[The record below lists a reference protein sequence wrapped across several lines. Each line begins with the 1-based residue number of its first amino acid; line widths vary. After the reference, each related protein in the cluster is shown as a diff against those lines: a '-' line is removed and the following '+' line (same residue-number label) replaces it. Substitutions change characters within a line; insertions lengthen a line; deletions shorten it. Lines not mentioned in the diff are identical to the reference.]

1 MFPLLCSSPHKL
13 NSITKLN
20 RACIHFPF
28 PDFSHPTNITE
39 KICHLYRT
47 REKRLLPVPWLEDFS
62 FHMNDIFT
70 RLKIVGK
77 EKTQGGLTDDITNMT
92 AIFKA
97 HAECQKP
104 RTVLIEGDP
113 GMGKTTYC
121 QKLAYDWATKQGDWD
136 SSFSEI
142 EVLLFLK
149 CHEIKSD
156 IWEAIDDQLLP
167 EEMDDQAKKRFFKF
181 IRENQ
186 SKVLLVLDG
195 LDEADPRNRKMFFN
209 LVQGKELSDCFIVLT
224 ARHETGR
231 EVRRYCDT
239 LWEIVGFTKK
249 DAKSFIQKYFKN
261 IHKEDLARTL
271 IEMVCPLPRSVNS
284 GVTKDLEG
292 LTKNPLNTTLLCV
305 MWEDFEGVFPKSR
318 TRLYIE
324 IVLCVLR
331 RYERKQGL
339 SSENEDLLTVYKEDL
354 LYLGGMALQS
364 LRKGEFYFEE
374 HKSDLR
380 LIALSKFGFL
390 SLQAANNKREV
401 RVRYAF
407 LHKSFQEF
415 FSGFYLACKLVE
427 GDIDCESV
435 VTDRRYYSELKQVF
449 LFFIEI
455 LASKSEETSESLVK
469 SMAFNINSIQL
480 NSISSLKSA
489 TDVSNRVLF
498 ALSCLSEY
506 PSLLRTLGKHLNFTY
521 LYLSDGVLNEEYD
534 CDDGDGDDDDGFVLF
549 SLRLKSSPLGNSDA
563 ASVSQVLK
571 ANSSLTSLDLSGNA
585 IRHSGASCLSD
596 ALIANSSLTSLCLSG
611 NEIGDDGASC
621 LSQALIVNSSLTTL
635 DLSRCSISQSG
646 ASCLSHALEAN
657 SSLRCFDL
665 SQNSIGE
672 DGAACLT
679 QALKA
684 NCCLTNVDLSENGI
698 SESGASFF
706 SQVLLGNS
714 SLTRLCL
721 RRNGVGVDAASCLS
735 KALAANS
742 SLTSFDLSWNSIGDD
757 GAASLSEALK
767 VNFFLT
773 NLDLG
778 WNSIGEDGAACL
790 SQALS
795 VNSSLTYLDLSCK
808 SISDGGAVC
817 LSQALK
823 ATSSLTNLDL
833 CGNRIGDDGAAS
845 LSEALKVNF
854 FLTNL
859 DLGWNSIG
867 EDGAACL
874 SQALSVNSSL
884 TYLDLSCNSIGDGG
898 AVCLSQALAENS
910 SLSNLNLSGNGI
922 GDDGAASLFQAL
934 TANSSLTNL
943 NLSSNFIC
951 ESVTSC
957 LVQAFSAI
965 SSLTSL
971 DLSVNRIGDDGA
983 VWLSKAL
990 VANSSLTYLN
1000 LGLNH
1005 IGLSG
1010 LAALIKTKKLNKTV
1024 KVKI

>member
-1 MFPLLCSSPHKL
+1 
-13 NSITKLN
+13 
-20 RACIHFPF
+20 
-28 PDFSHPTNITE
+28 
-39 KICHLYRT
+39 
-47 REKRLLPVPWLEDFS
+47 
-62 FHMNDIFT
+62 MNDIFT

-77 EKTQGGLTDDITNMT
+77 EKTQGGLTDDIINMT

-97 HAECQKP
+97 HAECQRP

-506 PSLLRTLGKHLNFTY
+506 PSLLRTLGKHLNFPY

-534 CDDGDGDDDDGFVLF
+534 CDDDDRDDDNAFVLWSIRF
-549 SLRLKSSPLGNSDA
+549 KTSPLGNSDA
-563 ASVSQVLK
+563 VSVSQVLK

-585 IRHSGASCLSD
+585 IRQSGASCLSD

-611 NEIGDDGASC
+611 NEIGDIGASC
-621 LSQALIVNSSLTTL
+621 LSQALIANSSLTTL

-646 ASCLSHALEAN
+646 ASCLSHALEDN
-657 SSLRCFDL
+657 SSLRYFDL
-665 SQNSIGE
+665 SRNSIGE

-684 NCCLTNVDLSENGI
+684 NCCLTNLDLSENGI

-706 SQVLLGNS
+706 SQVLLSNS

-721 RRNGVGVDAASCLS
+721 RENGIGVDAASRLS

-742 SLTSFDLSWNSIGDD
+742 SLTSFDLSY
-757 GAASLSEALK
+757 
-767 VNFFLT
+767 
-773 NLDLG
+773 
-778 WNSIGEDGAACL
+778 NSIGEDGAACL
-790 SQALS
+790 SQALAAT
-795 VNSSLTYLDLSCK
+795 SSLSHLGLSGN
-808 SISDGGAVC
+808 IIGDGGAVC
-817 LSQALK
+817 LSQALE

-845 LSEALKVNF
+845 LSQALSVNSS
-854 FLTNL
+854 LTYL
-859 DLGWNSIG
+859 DLSWNSIG
-867 EDGAACL
+867 DDGAACL

-957 LVQAFSAI
+957 LVQGFSAI

-971 DLSVNRIGDDGA
+971 DLSVNKIGDDGA

-1000 LGLNH
+1000 LRSNP
-1005 IGLSG
+1005 IGFSG
-1010 LAALIKTKKLNKTV
+1010 RAALIKTKKLNKTV
-1024 KVKI
+1024 KVKM

>member
-1 MFPLLCSSPHKL
+1 
-13 NSITKLN
+13 
-20 RACIHFPF
+20 
-28 PDFSHPTNITE
+28 
-39 KICHLYRT
+39 
-47 REKRLLPVPWLEDFS
+47 
-62 FHMNDIFT
+62 MNDIFT

-77 EKTQGGLTDDITNMT
+77 EKTQGGLTDDIINMT

-97 HAECQKP
+97 HAECQRP

-121 QKLAYDWATKQGDWD
+121 QKLAYDWATKQGDLD
-136 SSFSEI
+136 SSFPEI

-195 LDEADPRNRKMFFN
+195 LDEADPRNRKMFLN
-209 LVQGKELSDCFIVLT
+209 LVHGKQLSDCFIVFT
-224 ARHETGR
+224 ARHEAGR

-239 LWEIVGFTKK
+239 LWEIVGFTKE

-271 IEMVCPLPRSVNS
+271 IEMVCPSPQSVNS
-284 GVTKDLEG
+284 GIAKDLEG
-292 LTKNPLNTTLLCV
+292 LTTNPLNTALLCV

-318 TRLYIE
+318 TELYIE

-331 RYERKQGL
+331 RYEQKQGL
-339 SSENEDLLTVYKEDL
+339 SSENEDLLSVYKEDL

-374 HKSDLR
+374 RKSDLR

-435 VTDRRYYSELKQVF
+435 VTDRRYYYELKQVF

-469 SMAFNINSIQL
+469 SMALNINSIQL
-480 NSISSLKSA
+480 NSISSLKSVRN
-489 TDVSNRVLF
+489 VSNRVSF
-498 ALSCLSEY
+498 ALRCLSEY
-506 PSLLRTLGKHLNFTY
+506 PSLLRTLGKHLNFSY

-534 CDDGDGDDDDGFVLF
+534 CDDDDRDDDNAFVLCIIRF
-549 SLRLKSSPLGNSDA
+549 KTSPLGNSDA
-563 ASVSQVLK
+563 VSVSQVLK

-585 IRHSGASCLSD
+585 IRQSGASCLSD

-611 NEIGDDGASC
+611 NEIGDNGASC
-621 LSQALIVNSSLTTL
+621 LSQALIANSSLTTL
-635 DLSRCSISQSG
+635 DLSGCSISQSG

-657 SSLRCFDL
+657 SSLRYFDL

-684 NCCLTNVDLSENGI
+684 NCCLTNLDLSENGI

-706 SQVLLGNS
+706 SQVLLSNS

-721 RRNGVGVDAASCLS
+721 RENGIGVDAASRLS

-742 SLTSFDLSWNSIGDD
+742 SLTSFDLSYNSIGED
-757 GAASLSEALK
+757 GAACLSQALAATSSLSHLGLSGNIIGDGGAVCLSQALEATSS
-767 VNFFLT
+767 LT
-773 NLDLG
+773 NLDLCG
-778 WNSIGEDGAACL
+778 NRIGDDGAACL

-795 VNSSLTYLDLSCK
+795 VNSSLTYLDL
-808 SISDGGAVC
+808 
-817 LSQALK
+817 
-823 ATSSLTNLDL
+823 
-833 CGNRIGDDGAAS
+833 
-845 LSEALKVNF
+845 
-854 FLTNL
+854 
-859 DLGWNSIG
+859 GWNSIG
-867 EDGAACL
+867 DDGAACL

-884 TYLDLSCNSIGDGG
+884 TYLDLGWNSIGDDGAACLSQALSVNPSLTYLDLSCNSIGVGG

-922 GDDGAASLFQAL
+922 GDDGAGSLFQAL

-971 DLSVNRIGDDGA
+971 DLSVNKIGDDGA

-1000 LGLNH
+1000 LRSNP
-1005 IGLSG
+1005 IGFSG
-1010 LAALIKTKKLNKTV
+1010 RAALIKTKKLNKTV
-1024 KVKI
+1024 KVKM

>member
-1 MFPLLCSSPHKL
+1 
-13 NSITKLN
+13 
-20 RACIHFPF
+20 
-28 PDFSHPTNITE
+28 
-39 KICHLYRT
+39 
-47 REKRLLPVPWLEDFS
+47 
-62 FHMNDIFT
+62 MNDIFT

-77 EKTQGGLTDDITNMT
+77 EKTQGGLTDDIINMT

-97 HAECQKP
+97 HAECQRP

-121 QKLAYDWATKQGDWD
+121 QKLAYDWATKQGDLD
-136 SSFSEI
+136 SSFPEI

-195 LDEADPRNRKMFFN
+195 LDEADPRNRKMFLN
-209 LVQGKELSDCFIVLT
+209 LVHGKQLSDCFIVFT
-224 ARHETGR
+224 ARHEAGR

-239 LWEIVGFTKK
+239 LWEIVGFTKE

-271 IEMVCPLPRSVNS
+271 IEMVCPSPQSVNS
-284 GVTKDLEG
+284 GIAKDLEG
-292 LTKNPLNTTLLCV
+292 LTTNPLNTALLCV

-318 TRLYIE
+318 TQLYIE

-331 RYERKQGL
+331 RYEQKQGL
-339 SSENEDLLTVYKEDL
+339 SSENEDLLSVYKEDL

-374 HKSDLR
+374 RKSDLR

-435 VTDRRYYSELKQVF
+435 VTDRRYYYELKQVF

-469 SMAFNINSIQL
+469 SMALNINSIQL
-480 NSISSLKSA
+480 NSIPSLTSVRN
-489 TDVSNRVLF
+489 VSNRVSF
-498 ALSCLSEY
+498 ALRCLSEY
-506 PSLLRTLGKHLNFTY
+506 PSLLRTLGKHLNFSY

-534 CDDGDGDDDDGFVLF
+534 CDDDDRDDDNAFVLCIIRF
-549 SLRLKSSPLGNSDA
+549 KTSPLGNSDA
-563 ASVSQVLK
+563 VSVSQVLK
-571 ANSSLTSLDLSGNA
+571 ANSSLTSLDFSGNA
-585 IRHSGASCLSD
+585 IRQSGASCLSD

-611 NEIGDDGASC
+611 NEIGDNGASC
-621 LSQALIVNSSLTTL
+621 LSQALIANSSLTTL
-635 DLSRCSISQSG
+635 DLRGCSISQSG

-657 SSLRCFDL
+657 SSLRYFDL
-665 SQNSIGE
+665 SRNSIGE

-684 NCCLTNVDLSENGI
+684 NGCLTNLDLSENGI
-698 SESGASFF
+698 SKSGASFF
-706 SQVLLGNS
+706 SQVLLSNS

-721 RRNGVGVDAASCLS
+721 RENGIGVDAASRLS

-742 SLTSFDLSWNSIGDD
+742 SLTSFDLSYNSIGED
-757 GAASLSEALK
+757 GAACLSQALAATSSLSHLGLSGNIIGDGGAVCLSQALEATSS
-767 VNFFLT
+767 LT
-773 NLDLG
+773 NLDLSG
-778 WNSIGEDGAACL
+778 NRIGDDGAACL

-795 VNSSLTYLDLSCK
+795 VNSSLTYLDL
-808 SISDGGAVC
+808 
-817 LSQALK
+817 
-823 ATSSLTNLDL
+823 
-833 CGNRIGDDGAAS
+833 
-845 LSEALKVNF
+845 
-854 FLTNL
+854 
-859 DLGWNSIG
+859 GWNSIG
-867 EDGAACL
+867 DDGAACL
-874 SQALSVNSSL
+874 SQALSVNPSL
-884 TYLDLSCNSIGDGG
+884 TYLDLSCNSIGVGG

-922 GDDGAASLFQAL
+922 GDDGAGSLFQAL

-971 DLSVNRIGDDGA
+971 DLSVNKIGDDGA

-1000 LGLNH
+1000 LRSNP
-1005 IGLSG
+1005 IGFSG
-1010 LAALIKTKKLNKTV
+1010 RAALIKTKKLNKTV
-1024 KVKI
+1024 KVKM

>member
-1 MFPLLCSSPHKL
+1 M
-13 NSITKLN
+13 
-20 RACIHFPF
+20 
-28 PDFSHPTNITE
+28 
-39 KICHLYRT
+39 
-47 REKRLLPVPWLEDFS
+47 
-62 FHMNDIFT
+62 
-70 RLKIVGK
+70 
-77 EKTQGGLTDDITNMT
+77 
-92 AIFKA
+92 
-97 HAECQKP
+97 
-104 RTVLIEGDP
+104 
-113 GMGKTTYC
+113 
-121 QKLAYDWATKQGDWD
+121 
-136 SSFSEI
+136 
-142 EVLLFLK
+142 LLFLK

-224 ARHETGR
+224 ARHEAGR

-239 LWEIVGFTKK
+239 LWEIVGFTKE

-271 IEMVCPLPRSVNS
+271 IEMVCPLPRSVSS
-284 GVTKDLEG
+284 GVTKALEG

-435 VTDRRYYSELKQVF
+435 VTDRRYYYELKQVF

-469 SMAFNINSIQL
+469 SMALNINSIQL

-549 SLRLKSSPLGNSDA
+549 SFRFKAPPLGNSDA

-585 IRHSGASCLSD
+585 IRQSGASCLSD

-621 LSQALIVNSSLTTL
+621 LSQALIANSSLTTL

-657 SSLRCFDL
+657 SSLRYFDL

-672 DGAACLT
+672 NGAACLT

-742 SLTSFDLSWNSIGDD
+742 SLTSFDLSWNSIG
-757 GAASLSEALK
+757 
-767 VNFFLT
+767 
-773 NLDLG
+773 
-778 WNSIGEDGAACL
+778 EDGAACL
-790 SQALS
+790 SQALAAT
-795 VNSSLTYLDLSCK
+795 SSLSYLGLSGNIIGD
-808 SISDGGAVC
+808 SGAVC
-817 LSQALK
+817 LSQAL
-823 ATSSLTNLDL
+823 AANSSLSNLDL

-884 TYLDLSCNSIGDGG
+884 TYLDLSCNSIGVGG
-898 AVCLSQALAENS
+898 AVCLSQALATNS
-910 SLSNLNLSGNGI
+910 SLINLDLSGNGI
-922 GDDGAASLFQAL
+922 GDDGAASLFRAL

-957 LVQAFSAI
+957 LVQAFPAI
-965 SSLTSL
+965 SLTSL

-1000 LGLNH
+1000 LRSNP
-1005 IGLSG
+1005 IGVSG
-1010 LAALIKTKKLNKTV
+1010 HAALIKRKKLNKTV
-1024 KVKI
+1024 KVKM

>member
-70 RLKIVGK
+70 RLKIVSK

-97 HAECQKP
+97 HAECQRP

-136 SSFSEI
+136 SSFPEI

-224 ARHETGR
+224 ARHEAGR

-239 LWEIVGFTKK
+239 LWEIVGFTKE

-374 HKSDLR
+374 HKSDPR

-390 SLQAANNKREV
+390 SLQAAKNKREV

-427 GDIDCESV
+427 GDIECESV
-435 VTDRRYYSELKQVF
+435 VTDRRYYYELKQVF

-480 NSISSLKSA
+480 DSISSLKSA

-534 CDDGDGDDDDGFVLF
+534 CDDDDGDDGFVLF
-549 SLRLKSSPLGNSDA
+549 SFRFKSSPLGNSDA

-585 IRHSGASCLSD
+585 IRQSGASCLSD

-714 SLTRLCL
+714 SLTTLCL

-742 SLTSFDLSWNSIGDD
+742 SLTSFDLSWNSIG
-757 GAASLSEALK
+757 
-767 VNFFLT
+767 
-773 NLDLG
+773 
-778 WNSIGEDGAACL
+778 EDGAACL
-790 SQALS
+790 SQALAATS
-795 VNSSLTYLDLSCK
+795 
-808 SISDGGAVC
+808 SISYLGLSGNIIGDSGAVC

-867 EDGAACL
+867 EYGAACL

-910 SLSNLNLSGNGI
+910 FLSNLNLSGNGI

-957 LVQAFSAI
+957 LVQAFSGI

-983 VWLSKAL
+983 VCLSRAL

-1000 LGLNH
+1000 LRLNPF
-1005 IGLSG
+1005 GVSG
-1010 LAALIKTKKLNKTV
+1010 FAALIKTKKLNKTV

>member
-70 RLKIVGK
+70 RLKIVSK
-77 EKTQGGLTDDITNMT
+77 AKTQGGLTDDITNMT

-97 HAECQKP
+97 HAECQRP

-136 SSFSEI
+136 SSFPEI

-209 LVQGKELSDCFIVLT
+209 LVQGKKLSDCFIVLT
-224 ARHETGR
+224 ARHEAGR

-239 LWEIVGFTKK
+239 LWEIVGFTKE

-374 HKSDLR
+374 HKSDPR

-435 VTDRRYYSELKQVF
+435 VTDRRYYYELKQVF

-480 NSISSLKSA
+480 DSISSLKSA

-534 CDDGDGDDDDGFVLF
+534 CDDDDGDDDDGFVLF
-549 SLRLKSSPLGNSDA
+549 SFRFKSSPLGNSDA

-585 IRHSGASCLSD
+585 IRQSGASCLSD

-714 SLTRLCL
+714 SLTTLCL

-742 SLTSFDLSWNSIGDD
+742 SLTSFDLSWNSIG
-757 GAASLSEALK
+757 
-767 VNFFLT
+767 
-773 NLDLG
+773 
-778 WNSIGEDGAACL
+778 EDGAACL
-790 SQALS
+790 SQALAATS
-795 VNSSLTYLDLSCK
+795 
-808 SISDGGAVC
+808 SISYLGLSGNIIGDSGAVC

-833 CGNRIGDDGAAS
+833 CGNRIGDDGATS

-867 EDGAACL
+867 EYGAACL

-910 SLSNLNLSGNGI
+910 FLSNLNLSGNGI

-957 LVQAFSAI
+957 LVQAFSGI

-983 VWLSKAL
+983 VCLSRAL

-1000 LGLNH
+1000 LRLNPF
-1005 IGLSG
+1005 GVSG
-1010 LAALIKTKKLNKTV
+1010 FAALIKTKKLNKTV

>member
-1 MFPLLCSSPHKL
+1 
-13 NSITKLN
+13 
-20 RACIHFPF
+20 
-28 PDFSHPTNITE
+28 
-39 KICHLYRT
+39 
-47 REKRLLPVPWLEDFS
+47 
-62 FHMNDIFT
+62 MNDIFT

-77 EKTQGGLTDDITNMT
+77 EKTQGGLTDDIINMT

-97 HAECQKP
+97 HAECQRP

-121 QKLAYDWATKQGDWD
+121 QKLAYDWATKQGDLD
-136 SSFSEI
+136 SSFPEI

-195 LDEADPRNRKMFFN
+195 LDEADPRNRKMFLN
-209 LVQGKELSDCFIVLT
+209 LVHGKQLSDCFIVFT
-224 ARHETGR
+224 ARHEAGR

-239 LWEIVGFTKK
+239 LWEIVGFTKE

-261 IHKEDLARTL
+261 IHKEELARTL
-271 IEMVCPLPRSVNS
+271 LEMVCPSPQSVNS
-284 GVTKDLEG
+284 GIAKDLEG
-292 LTKNPLNTTLLCV
+292 LTTNPLNTALLCV

-318 TRLYIE
+318 TQLYIE

-331 RYERKQGL
+331 RYEQKQGL
-339 SSENEDLLTVYKEDL
+339 SSENEDLLSVYKEDL

-374 HKSDLR
+374 RKSDLR

-435 VTDRRYYSELKQVF
+435 VTDRRYYYELKQVF

-469 SMAFNINSIQL
+469 SMALNINSIQL
-480 NSISSLKSA
+480 NSISSLKSVRN
-489 TDVSNRVLF
+489 VSNRVSF
-498 ALSCLSEY
+498 ALRCLSEY
-506 PSLLRTLGKHLNFTY
+506 PSLLRTLGKHLNFSY

-534 CDDGDGDDDDGFVLF
+534 CDDDDRDDDNAFVLCIIRF
-549 SLRLKSSPLGNSDA
+549 KTSPLGNSDA
-563 ASVSQVLK
+563 VSVSQVLK

-585 IRHSGASCLSD
+585 IRQSGASCLSD

-611 NEIGDDGASC
+611 NEIGDNGASC
-621 LSQALIVNSSLTTL
+621 LSQALIANSSLTTL
-635 DLSRCSISQSG
+635 HLSRCSISQSG

-657 SSLRCFDL
+657 SSLRYFDL
-665 SQNSIGE
+665 SRNSIGE
-672 DGAACLT
+672 DGAACLI

-684 NCCLTNVDLSENGI
+684 NCCLTNLDLSENGI

-706 SQVLLGNS
+706 SQVLLSNS

-721 RRNGVGVDAASCLS
+721 RENGIGVDAASRLS
-735 KALAANS
+735 NALAANS
-742 SLTSFDLSWNSIGDD
+742 SLTSFDLSY
-757 GAASLSEALK
+757 
-767 VNFFLT
+767 
-773 NLDLG
+773 
-778 WNSIGEDGAACL
+778 NSIGEDGAACL
-790 SQALS
+790 SQALAAT
-795 VNSSLTYLDLSCK
+795 SSLSHLGLSGN
-808 SISDGGAVC
+808 IIGDGGAVC
-817 LSQALK
+817 LSQALE

-833 CGNRIGDDGAAS
+833 SGNRIGD
-845 LSEALKVNF
+845 
-854 FLTNL
+854 
-859 DLGWNSIG
+859 
-867 EDGAACL
+867 DGAACL

-884 TYLDLSCNSIGDGG
+884 TYLDLSCNSIGVGG

-922 GDDGAASLFQAL
+922 GDDGAGSLFQAL

-971 DLSVNRIGDDGA
+971 DLSVNKIGDDGA

-1000 LGLNH
+1000 LRSNP
-1005 IGLSG
+1005 IGFSG
-1010 LAALIKTKKLNKTV
+1010 RAALIKTKKLNKTV
-1024 KVKI
+1024 KVKM

>member
-70 RLKIVGK
+70 RLKIVSK

-97 HAECQKP
+97 HAECQRP

-136 SSFSEI
+136 SSFPEI

-224 ARHETGR
+224 ARHEAGR

-239 LWEIVGFTKK
+239 LWEIVGFTKE

-374 HKSDLR
+374 HKSDPR

-390 SLQAANNKREV
+390 SLQAAKNKREV

-435 VTDRRYYSELKQVF
+435 VTDRRYYYELKQVF

-480 NSISSLKSA
+480 DSISSLKSA

-534 CDDGDGDDDDGFVLF
+534 CDDDDGDDDDGFVLF
-549 SLRLKSSPLGNSDA
+549 SFRFKSSPLGNSDA

-585 IRHSGASCLSD
+585 IRQSGASCLSD

-714 SLTRLCL
+714 SLTTLCL

-742 SLTSFDLSWNSIGDD
+742 SLTSFDLSWNSIG
-757 GAASLSEALK
+757 
-767 VNFFLT
+767 
-773 NLDLG
+773 
-778 WNSIGEDGAACL
+778 EDGAACL
-790 SQALS
+790 SQALAATS
-795 VNSSLTYLDLSCK
+795 
-808 SISDGGAVC
+808 SISYLGLSGNIIGDSGAVC

-867 EDGAACL
+867 EYGAACL

-910 SLSNLNLSGNGI
+910 FLSNLNLSGNGI

-957 LVQAFSAI
+957 LVQAFSGI

-983 VWLSKAL
+983 VCLSRAL

-1000 LGLNH
+1000 LRLNPF
-1005 IGLSG
+1005 GVSG
-1010 LAALIKTKKLNKTV
+1010 FAALIKTKKLNKTV

>member
-1 MFPLLCSSPHKL
+1 MFPLLFSSPHRL

-97 HAECQKP
+97 HAECQRP

-136 SSFSEI
+136 SSFPEI

-167 EEMDDQAKKRFFKF
+167 GEMDDQAKKRFFKF

-224 ARHETGR
+224 ARHEAGR

-239 LWEIVGFTKK
+239 LWEIVGFTKE
-249 DAKSFIQKYFKN
+249 DAKSLIQKYFKN

-435 VTDRRYYSELKQVF
+435 VTDRRYYYELKQVF

-506 PSLLRTLGKHLNFTY
+506 PSLLRTLGRHLNFTY

-549 SLRLKSSPLGNSDA
+549 SFRVKSSPLGNSDA

-585 IRHSGASCLSD
+585 IRQSGASCLSD

-672 DGAACLT
+672 DGAACFT

-742 SLTSFDLSWNSIGDD
+742 SLTSFDLSWNSIG
-757 GAASLSEALK
+757 
-767 VNFFLT
+767 
-773 NLDLG
+773 
-778 WNSIGEDGAACL
+778 EDGAACL
-790 SQALS
+790 SQALAATS
-795 VNSSLTYLDLSCK
+795 
-808 SISDGGAVC
+808 SISYLGLSGNIIGDSGAVC

-867 EDGAACL
+867 EYGAACL

-898 AVCLSQALAENS
+898 ALCLSQALAENS
-910 SLSNLNLSGNGI
+910 FLSNLNLSGNGI

-951 ESVTSC
+951 ETVTSC

-983 VWLSKAL
+983 VCLSRAL

-1000 LGLNH
+1000 LRLNPF
-1005 IGLSG
+1005 GVSG